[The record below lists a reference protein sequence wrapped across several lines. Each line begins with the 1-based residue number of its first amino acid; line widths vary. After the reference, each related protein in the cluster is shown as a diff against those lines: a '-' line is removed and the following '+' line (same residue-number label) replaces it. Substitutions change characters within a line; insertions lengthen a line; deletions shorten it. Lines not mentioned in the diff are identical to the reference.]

1 MRLAK
6 IIFLVALL
14 YFAFWIGQLS
24 ISKKFIKKVFQIR
37 VAQKYDAYFQLPE
50 LVNFPKDTIFI
61 ELPVPTDTLIV
72 LLKK

>member
-1 MRLAK
+1 MRVAK
-6 IIFLVALL
+6 VIFLIGLL
-14 YFAFWIGQLS
+14 YFSFWVGQLS

-37 VAQKYDAYFQLPE
+37 VAKRYDAYFQLPE

-61 ELPVPTDTLIV
+61 ELPVPVDTLVV